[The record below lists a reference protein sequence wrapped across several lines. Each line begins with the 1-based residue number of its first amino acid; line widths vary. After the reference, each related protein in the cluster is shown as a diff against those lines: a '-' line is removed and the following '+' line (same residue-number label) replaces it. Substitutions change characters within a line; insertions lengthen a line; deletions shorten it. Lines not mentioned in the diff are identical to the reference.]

1 MIKLS
6 VIANSVA
13 SVAEE
18 ITQFLDQV
26 KIRLIS
32 QLIKD
37 ILRAIQ
43 KLIKYFN
50 GTDTSKYFV
59 LRSSGIFPVTLI
71 LDLNDSDSVIL
82 SFDSSLN
89 IALNFLMFLNNHHC
103 ILLNFTLASQH
114 LYTLHYLF
122 E

>member
-32 QLIKD
+32 QLIND

-43 KLIKYFN
+43 KLLKYFN
-50 GTDTSKYFV
+50 GTDISKYFV
-59 LRSSGIFPVTLI
+59 LRSSGVFPVILI

-82 SFDSSLN
+82 SFDSSLYYCLKLPN
-89 IALNFLMFLNNHHC
+89 V
-103 ILLNFTLASQH
+103 
-114 LYTLHYLF
+114 F

>member
-13 SVAEE
+13 SVAEK

-32 QLIKD
+32 QLINN

-43 KLIKYFN
+43 KLLKYFN

-59 LRSSGIFPVTLI
+59 LRSSGVFPVTLI

-82 SFDSSLN
+82 SFDSSL
-89 IALNFLMFLNNHHC
+89 
-103 ILLNFTLASQH
+103 
-114 LYTLHYLF
+114 
-122 E
+122 

>member
-82 SFDSSLN
+82 SFDSSL
-89 IALNFLMFLNNHHC
+89 
-103 ILLNFTLASQH
+103 
-114 LYTLHYLF
+114 
-122 E
+122 

>member
-32 QLIKD
+32 QLIHD
-37 ILRAIQ
+37 ILRVIQ
-43 KLIKYFN
+43 KLLKYFN
-50 GTDTSKYFV
+50 GTDISKHFV
-59 LRSSGIFPVTLI
+59 LRSSGVFPVILI

-82 SFDSSLN
+82 SFDS
-89 IALNFLMFLNNHHC
+89 
-103 ILLNFTLASQH
+103 
-114 LYTLHYLF
+114 YL
-122 E
+122 

>member
-18 ITQFLDQV
+18 IAQFLDQV

-32 QLIKD
+32 QLIHD

-43 KLIKYFN
+43 KLLKYFN
-50 GTDTSKYFV
+50 GTDISKYFV
-59 LRSSGIFPVTLI
+59 LRSSGVFPVILI

-82 SFDSSLN
+82 SFDSSLYYCLKLPN
-89 IALNFLMFLNNHHC
+89 V
-103 ILLNFTLASQH
+103 
-114 LYTLHYLF
+114 F

>member
-13 SVAEE
+13 SVAEK

-32 QLIKD
+32 QLINN

-43 KLIKYFN
+43 KLLKYFN

-59 LRSSGIFPVTLI
+59 LRSSGVFPVTLI

-82 SFDSSLN
+82 SFDSSLYYCLKLPN
-89 IALNFLMFLNNHHC
+89 V
-103 ILLNFTLASQH
+103 
-114 LYTLHYLF
+114 F

>member
-6 VIANSVA
+6 VIVNSVA

-26 KIRLIS
+26 KIRIIS
-32 QLIKD
+32 QLIHD

-43 KLIKYFN
+43 KLLKYFN
-50 GTDTSKYFV
+50 GTDISKYFV
-59 LRSSGIFPVTLI
+59 LRSSGVFPVILI

-82 SFDSSLN
+82 SFDSSLYYCLKLPN
-89 IALNFLMFLNNHHC
+89 V
-103 ILLNFTLASQH
+103 
-114 LYTLHYLF
+114 F